1 MPGTGNYT
9 GTNVNSDYILN
20 VADALYQLR
29 DNTSE
34 LIDPKDI
41 RDSVWTLWNRID
53 DVQITASQSLA
64 SASSYFT
71 NPNPTSKEVG
81 GIAVGTTFN
90 GTYSVQQMFDL
101 LLYPYTAPE
110 LAISASNTPRQF
122 GSSLAT
128 TLTWSV
134 TKKKLA
140 ITGIVVDG
148 NTITPVNGGNQ
159 NGTTAAT
166 GTHSLSYNTTVSEN
180 QTFTMSVVDGTST
193 QYKTTVLNWRHKIF
207 WGKIDL
213 SSIGNPNLTT
223 TPGQS
228 ANVATKCTDV
238 VIKALTGAAVSPGY
252 ALATSYVKNYNGM
265 DGGGQYIIFAF
276 PTIFTTTAGRDPVFK
291 INGAPNTAFTKVK
304 SGSAFVTD
312 TGLIVNYDVWV
323 SNTAQNSPIDALD
336 VT

>member
-9 GTNVNSDYILN
+9 GTNVNSDYIFN
-20 VADALYQLR
+20 VDAALYNLR

-53 DVQITASQSLA
+53 DVQLVASQSLA
-64 SASSYFT
+64 SGSSYFT
-71 NPNPTSKEVG
+71 NPNPTSIAVG
-81 GIAVGTTFN
+81 GIAQGSTFN
-90 GTYSVQQMFDL
+90 GTYSVQQMFDM
-101 LLYPYTAPE
+101 LLYPYTPPE
-110 LAISASNTPRQF
+110 LALSASNTPRQF

-134 TKKKLA
+134 TKKKLV
-140 ITGIVVDG
+140 ITGITVDG

-166 GTHSLSYNTTVSEN
+166 GTHSLSYNSLVSET
-180 QTFTMSVVDGTST
+180 QTFTMSVIDATST
-193 QYKTTVLNWRHKIF
+193 QYKTTTLNWRHKIF

-223 TPGQS
+223 TPAQS
-228 ANVATKCTDV
+228 TTVATKCTDL
-238 VIKALTGAAVSPGY
+238 VIKALTGAGVSPGY
-252 ALATSYVKNYNGM
+252 ALTTSYVKNYNGI
-265 DGGGQYIIFAF
+265 DGAVQYIILAF
-276 PTIFTTTAGRDPVFK
+276 PTIFTTSAGRDPVFK

-304 SGSAFVTD
+304 SNSPFLTD
-312 TGLIVNYDVWV
+312 TGLTINYDVWV
-323 SNTAQNSPIDALD
+323 SNTAQNSPIDVFD